1 MSTSR
6 LAWREVRDH
15 TAREADTRRA
25 FVEALRESVV
35 KNMLEVKEVQNR
47 IKGRIKADL
56 KMAEDVS
63 SHGIPYGSGLCHGS

>member
-63 SHGIPYGSGLCHGS
+63 CHGIPYGSGLCHRS